1 MSRDKKPEPGH
12 SGHCE
17 RWRHGALHHPAL
29 SLTKHQCGPSILGTS
44 ILSIS
49 ISSSSMADTVYQ
61 FTVDTIDGA
70 AVRLD
75 NYRGRVL
82 CIVNVASR

>member
-1 MSRDKKPEPGH
+1 MIRSQNLDTADTGDT
-12 SGHCE
+12 E
-17 RWRHGALHHPAL
+17 RYIILHKSL
-29 SLTKHQCGPSILGTS
+29 SKHQCGHSSS
-44 ILSIS
+44 ILS
-49 ISSSSMADTVYQ
+49 SSSSMADTVYQ

-75 NYRGRVL
+75 TYRGRVL

>member
-29 SLTKHQCGPSILGTS
+29 SLSKHQCGPSS
-44 ILSIS
+44 
-49 ISSSSMADTVYQ
+49 SSSSMADTVYQ

-75 NYRGRVL
+75 TYRGRVL

>member
-1 MSRDKKPEPGH
+1 MWTQQQH
-12 SGHCE
+12 S
-17 RWRHGALHHPAL
+17 
-29 SLTKHQCGPSILGTS
+29 
-44 ILSIS
+44 
-49 ISSSSMADTVYQ
+49 SSSSMADTVYQ

-75 NYRGRVL
+75 TYRGRVL

>member
-12 SGHCE
+12 SGH
-17 RWRHGALHHPAL
+17 WRHGALHHPAQVTQQTL
-29 SLTKHQCGPSILGTS
+29 VWTQQQR
-44 ILSIS
+44 ILSS
-49 ISSSSMADTVYQ
+49 GSSMADTVYQ

-75 NYRGRVL
+75 TYRGRVL

>member
-1 MSRDKKPEPGH
+1 METRSVTSSCTVTQQTPVWTQQQH
-12 SGHCE
+12 S
-17 RWRHGALHHPAL
+17 
-29 SLTKHQCGPSILGTS
+29 S
-44 ILSIS
+44 ILSTS
-49 ISSSSMADTVYQ
+49 TMADTVYQ

-75 NYRGRVL
+75 TYRGRVL

>member
-1 MSRDKKPEPGH
+1 MIRSQNLDTADTGDT
-12 SGHCE
+12 E
-17 RWRHGALHHPAL
+17 RYIILHKSL
-29 SLTKHQCGPSILGTS
+29 SKHQCGHSSS
-44 ILSIS
+44 ILSILS
-49 ISSSSMADTVYQ
+49 TSSSMADTVYQ

-75 NYRGRVL
+75 TYRGRVL

>member
-1 MSRDKKPEPGH
+1 MIRSQNLDTADTGDT
-12 SGHCE
+12 E
-17 RWRHGALHHPAL
+17 RYIILHKSL
-29 SLTKHQCGPSILGTS
+29 SKHQCGHSSS
-44 ILSIS
+44 ILSNS
-49 ISSSSMADTVYQ
+49 TNMADTVYQ

-75 NYRGRVL
+75 TYRGRVL

>member
-1 MSRDKKPEPGH
+1 MSRDKKPEPGQSGH

-29 SLTKHQCGPSILGTS
+29 SLSKHQCGPS
-44 ILSIS
+44 
-49 ISSSSMADTVYQ
+49 SSSSMADTVYQ

-75 NYRGRVL
+75 TYRGRVL

>member
-1 MSRDKKPEPGH
+1 MSTQQQH
-12 SGHCE
+12 S
-17 RWRHGALHHPAL
+17 
-29 SLTKHQCGPSILGTS
+29 S
-44 ILSIS
+44 ILST
-49 ISSSSMADTVYQ
+49 SSMADTVYQ

-75 NYRGRVL
+75 TYRGRVL

>member
-12 SGHCE
+12 SGHSE
-17 RWRHGALHHPAL
+17 HWRHGALHHPAL
-29 SLTKHQCGPSILGTS
+29 SLSKHQCGP
-44 ILSIS
+44 
-49 ISSSSMADTVYQ
+49 SSSSMADTVYQ

-75 NYRGRVL
+75 TYRGRVL

>member
-1 MSRDKKPEPGH
+1 MIRSQNLDTADTGDT
-12 SGHCE
+12 E
-17 RWRHGALHHPAL
+17 RYIILHKSL
-29 SLTKHQCGPSILGTS
+29 SKHQCGHSSS
-44 ILSIS
+44 ILSTS
-49 ISSSSMADTVYQ
+49 SSSSMADTVYQ

-75 NYRGRVL
+75 TYRGRVL

>member
-1 MSRDKKPEPGH
+1 MIRSQNLDTADTGDT
-12 SGHCE
+12 E
-17 RWRHGALHHPAL
+17 RYIILHKSL
-29 SLTKHQCGPSILGTS
+29 SKHQCGHSSS
-44 ILSIS
+44 ILSILS
-49 ISSSSMADTVYQ
+49 SSSSSMADTVYQ

-75 NYRGRVL
+75 TYRGRVL

>member
-1 MSRDKKPEPGH
+1 MWTQQQH
-12 SGHCE
+12 S
-17 RWRHGALHHPAL
+17 
-29 SLTKHQCGPSILGTS
+29 S
-44 ILSIS
+44 ILST
-49 ISSSSMADTVYQ
+49 SSSSMADTVYQ

-75 NYRGRVL
+75 TYRGRVL